1 MVQQSAGYDVA
12 AAMDR
17 SDRARM
23 RALRANEEQLAIDKS
38 QSPIP
43 EADIGDED
51 HAQFLPVRTLRTQ
64 YIDFQQTKIEEYSE
78 QKQARQM
85 YHGSQWTP
93 EQIALLRRRRQPP
106 MTWNR
111 IARKIAGIVGLV
123 ERYRTDPKALPRT
136 PKAEAGA
143 EIATQAIRYVCD
155 RNEFKNTDPWCLMQ
169 AAIDGI
175 AGVQLVLTQGDTGDP
190 DIALPWVIGDEYF
203 YDPKS
208 YRADFGDV
216 RYEGIAKWLD
226 VDAAI
231 ELFPDKEE
239 LLRGLIEGDSD
250 LTTQAD
256 REYRWVITATK
267 RVRLVEHWYARRG
280 SWNWAFYIST
290 TLLDQG
296 LSPFYDERGKR
307 CSSFKMFSAAVD
319 HDGDRYGF
327 VRNLKGPQDM
337 LNLGKSRTLHI
348 ANSRRLI
355 MEKGAV
361 DDVERART
369 EWARADGVVERNP
382 GKDIKPDDTRMEL
395 TAYQQFTQDAIQEID
410 QFANA
415 NVLSALS
422 GQANVANISGRA
434 VELLRQPGMAELG
447 PFILAYRAWKLQ
459 LYKAIW
465 NAVQRHWTAE
475 RWLRVTNSQ
484 GLAQFIQLNGL
495 GMDNFG
501 RPAIINAVGAV
512 DVDIVLEEGPDI
524 GSLMQETYDAL
535 KGYPPGTFPPQV
547 LIEMSAL
554 PRSEKDRIIGLLT
567 PKPQQPDP
575 MQEIVKRLQL
585 ESAAAQLAQQGANVR
600 KTHAQ
605 AEQSLATADEKRASV
620 GLAGAD
626 DRQAAQEFS
635 RDTLMQAL
643 ELDRKMRADA
653 AQQETMRAQMAMRAQ
668 PGAAPGAPGGPVAPG
683 PPRPTP

>member
-1 MVQQSAGYDVA
+1 MVQQSAGMDVA

-17 SDRARM
+17 ADRARM
-23 RALRANEEQLAIDKS
+23 RPLRANEEQAAIDKS

-43 EADIGDED
+43 EPDVEDED
-51 HAQFLPVRTLRTQ
+51 RAQFLPVRTLRTQ
-64 YIDFQQTKIEEYSE
+64 YLDFLYTKIEEIDE
-78 QKQARQM
+78 QKMARR
-85 YHGSQWTP
+85 YFAGSQWTP
-93 EQIALLRRRRQPP
+93 TQIELLRKRHQPP

-111 IARKIAGIVGLV
+111 VARKIAGIVGLV

-136 PKAEAGA
+136 PKSEAGA

-155 RNEFKNTDPWCLMQ
+155 RNEFKTLDPWCMQQ

-175 AGVQLVLTQGDTGDP
+175 GGVQLILRQGDTGDP
-190 DIALPWVIGDEYF
+190 DIGLAWVIGDEYF

-208 YRADFGDV
+208 YRADFADV
-216 RYEGIAKWLD
+216 RYHGISKWLD

-250 LTTQAD
+250 MTTQAD

-267 RVRLVEHWYARRG
+267 RVRLVEHWYAHRG
-280 SWNWAFYIST
+280 QWAWAFYVST

-296 LSPFYDERGKR
+296 LSPFFDERGKR
-307 CSSFKMFSAAVD
+307 VSSFKMFSAAVD

-337 LNLGKSRTLHI
+337 LNMGKSRTLHI
-348 ANSRRLI
+348 ANNRRLI
-355 MEKGAV
+355 LEKGAV
-361 DDVERART
+361 DNVERARS
-369 EWARADGVVERNP
+369 EWARADGVVEKNP
-382 GKDIKPDDTRMEL
+382 GKDIKPDDTRVEL
-395 TAYQQFTQDAIQEID
+395 TAFTQFTQDAAQEID

-422 GQANVANISGRA
+422 GQQGIANLSGRA

-447 PFILAYRAWKLQ
+447 PFILAYRAWKVQ
-459 LYKAIW
+459 LYRMIW
-465 NAVQRHWTAE
+465 NAVQRHWTGE

-495 GMDNFG
+495 GMDQFG
-501 RPAIINAVGAV
+501 RPAIVNAVGAV

-547 LIEMSAL
+547 LIEMSSL
-554 PRSEKDRIIGLLT
+554 PRSEKDRILQLLT
-567 PKPQQPDP
+567 PKPQPPDP

-585 ESAAAQLAQQGANVR
+585 ESAAAQVAQQGANVR

-605 AEQSLATADEKRASV
+605 AEQSLATADEKRAGV
-620 GLAGAD
+620 GLAGVD
-626 DRQAAQEFS
+626 DRQAAAEFS

-653 AQQETMRAQMAMRAQ
+653 AQQEQARQQMAMQAQ
-668 PGAAPGAPGGPVAPG
+668 RPQGA
-683 PPRPTP
+683 PRPTP